1 MNSSFSLSLS
11 LSRPMVRIAA
21 HAREATCLDWHPT
34 KPFVIATGG
43 VDKTVKVWD
52 LECELSIENLMEKGM
67 ENVKINSLSTKSNVS
82 NDSDTSSN
90 DNNASTAKRKSLD
103 HSYHGP
109 GNVLQPE
116 KASSLT
122 LNSSSAFQSASSLKS
137 LDARRFQGFV
147 SRVQKSAPRHLYEI
161 VIPAKVE
168 CLLWRPPKHT
178 STNTEN
184 SWNGDESDSS
194 PISHEAMLAVGTSPL
209 SGTTSGGTGS
219 VFLVSYHRPF
229 MPLSI
234 VDGHFDKG
242 VSDFIWLDTPELEFD
257 SFRRHALAGYN
268 GKEKS
273 LSGTWQ
279 HVLTVGKDGNC
290 LVQSFCRGQMPMNF
304 VSPSAFAV
312 ANLSPI
318 QKGYGSIQI
327 IAAHQNVPAGPNNY
341 ASVCGLRRDI
351 FTDKAA
357 GIFREPV
364 ININTEAD
372 GKFLWDQEKGGLRE
386 ESLNVDLTFSTLDA
400 GDFEDLRKI
409 HHTDEIAIAPEVVHL
424 SRFASGY
431 KLRRDSKCP
440 TKAQVCLHN
449 ANLAADLQCEAL
461 SRMWRILASLVE
473 GSGSDELSNAT
484 LKKTFPLNALS
495 FALLPTLKALLIER
509 ADAGD
514 VQSCVVICEVME
526 VIPKNQTMENSSC
539 LAIPGLDRILV
550 RQWYLSYIELLQQM
564 RLFPHATNL
573 ISKCRDPEIA
583 KLNQQSTT

>member
-1 MNSSFSLSLS
+1 
-11 LSRPMVRIAA
+11 MVRIAA
-21 HAREATCLDWHPT
+21 HAREATSLDWHPT

-52 LECELSIENLMEKGM
+52 LESELSIENIMEKGM
-67 ENVKINSLSTKSNVS
+67 ENIKINSLSTKSTIS

-90 DNNASTAKRKSLD
+90 DNNPSISKRKGLD

-109 GNVLQPE
+109 GNFLQTE
-116 KASSLT
+116 KVSSLT
-122 LNSSSAFQSASSLKS
+122 VNSTSVFQSSSSLKS
-137 LDARRFQGFV
+137 LDSRRFQGFV
-147 SRVQKSAPRHLYEI
+147 SRLQKSAPRHLYEI

-168 CLLWRPPKHT
+168 CLLWRPPKH
-178 STNTEN
+178 SSKISDQ
-184 SWNGDESDSS
+184 SWNVDELNSS
-194 PISHEAMLAVGTSPL
+194 SISHEAMLAVGTSPL
-209 SGTTSGGTGS
+209 SGTTSGGSGS
-219 VFLVSYHRPF
+219 VYLVSCHRPF

-234 VDGHFDKG
+234 VDGHSDKG
-242 VSDFIWLDTPELEFD
+242 VSDFIWLDTPEIEFD
-257 SFRRHALAGYN
+257 NSKSRQALVGYSA
-268 GKEKS
+268 KETN
-273 LSGTWQ
+273 LTGTWQ

-290 LVQSFCRGQMPMNF
+290 LVQSFCRGQKPMNF
-304 VSPSAFAV
+304 ISPSAFAV

-341 ASVCGLRRDI
+341 ASVCGLRRDKY
-351 FTDKAA
+351 TDKAA
-357 GIFREPV
+357 GIFREPI
-364 ININTEAD
+364 INYGSEVD
-372 GKFLWDQEKGGLRE
+372 GKFVWDQEKGGLRE
-386 ESLNVDLTFSTLDA
+386 ESVNVDLTFSTLDA
-400 GDFEDLRKI
+400 GDFEDLRTI
-409 HHTDEIAIAPEVVHL
+409 HHSDEIAIAPEVVHL

-473 GSGSDELSNAT
+473 GSNSDQLPNVT
-484 LKKTFPLNALS
+484 TKKKSALTLNALS
-495 FALLPTLKALLIER
+495 FALFPTLKALLIER

-526 VIPKNQTMENSSC
+526 VIPNNQATDSSTS
-539 LAIPGLDRILV
+539 LAIPGLDRMLV

-564 RLFPHATNL
+564 RLFAHATNL
-573 ISKCRDPEIA
+573 ISQCRDPEIA